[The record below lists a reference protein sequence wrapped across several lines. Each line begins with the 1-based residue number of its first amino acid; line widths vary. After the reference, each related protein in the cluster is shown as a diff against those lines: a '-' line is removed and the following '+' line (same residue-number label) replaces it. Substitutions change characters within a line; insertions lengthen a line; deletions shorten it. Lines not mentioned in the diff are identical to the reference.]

1 MGRKDDLNRI
11 LRSPPLYAR
20 NRKSH
25 VKLIVSAYVLG
36 GVFLVAAYQQFSGG
50 WRRTDTGMRS
60 RNSYEAPTERT
71 VYGGPPNASGAA
83 ARSEAAGGSDL
94 AASKSRAIA
103 ANVPPDMQALLNSW
117 RTTLIS
123 GDASA
128 HADLYTSR
136 VDRFLK
142 RRNVSRR
149 EVRRETEKVLSRY
162 PKSRRYEIS
171 DVAVEKMDGGKAV
184 LTFRKDWDVRG
195 RGQFAGA
202 ARQRLTLRNEA
213 GSWKINGEEETKVYW
228 ARRR

>member
-1 MGRKDDLNRI
+1 MEGGRVCRGRDED
-11 LRSPPLYAR
+11 
-20 NRKSH
+20 H
-25 VKLIVSAYVLG
+25 
-36 GVFLVAAYQQFSGG
+36 SGG
-50 WRRTDTGMRS
+50 TSHRGSQAHVGKCRP
-60 RNSYEAPTERT
+60 EA
-71 VYGGPPNASGAA
+71 
-83 ARSEAAGGSDL
+83 
-94 AASKSRAIA
+94 RALY
-103 ANVPPDMQALLNSW
+103 Q
-117 RTTLIS
+117 